1 MVAQEHLRQE
11 LRQAM
16 KARRSA
22 LRPAERIACAQ
33 AVASHLLSQQAMQ
46 EARDV
51 AGYWAVEGELPLS
64 AVATNVAAMGTY
76 LLPKLGPEGTLRFAP
91 WSPRVDL
98 VPNRYGI
105 PEPSTDLK
113 DCLTADQLD
122 LILVPL
128 LAFDAHGNRLGMGGG
143 WYDRSLAY
151 RLKGR
156 AKPFLVGVAYAFQ
169 QVDAV
174 PAEPWDIPLDAVVTE
189 SGIIRTQ

>member
-1 MVAQEHLRQE
+1 MAARVQLRQE
-11 LRQAM
+11 M

-22 LRPAERIACAQ
+22 LRATERIACAQ
-33 AVASHLLSQQAMQ
+33 AVASHLFGQQAMQ
-46 EARDV
+46 EARRV

-64 AVATNVAAMGTY
+64 VVATHVAATGTY

-91 WSPRVDL
+91 WSPRIDL

-113 DCLTADQLD
+113 DCLAIDQLD
-122 LILVPL
+122 LALIPL
-128 LAFDAHGNRLGMGGG
+128 LAFDEHGNRLGMGGG

-151 RLKGR
+151 RLKGP
-156 AKPFLVGVAYAFQ
+156 AKPFLVGVAYSFQ

-174 PAEPWDIPLDAVVTE
+174 PAEPWDVPLDAVVTE
-189 SGIIRTQ
+189 NGIIRTS